1 MQLLRDLKAYFIS
14 NGITDETYLDAIDD
28 QPDTA
33 IALYTYDSMLFGG
46 QIAGGTSYVQIVARA
61 LKAQDAYNLAKRA
74 MDTLI
79 VDNEIVQLT
88 VTRWAKVSVSQSPIK
103 IKTDEKNRVY
113 YGFNISIISY
123 VS

>member
-1 MQLLRDLKAYFIS
+1 
-14 NGITDETYLDAIDD
+14 
-28 QPDTA
+28 
-33 IALYTYDSMLFGG
+33 MLFGG

-61 LKAQDAYNLAKRA
+61 LRAQDAYNLAKRA